1 MASNISKTDINS
13 LLSSLNASAPE
24 PEKDRNSI
32 DQDQFLTLLVNQ
44 LKNQD
49 PLNPMEND
57 RFAVDLAQFSQLE
70 QLVSINNSLETDT
83 NSVSNLASL
92 LGTKVT
98 LDDGIISF
106 DGGRSSELVSENL
119 GQYSNLELTITN
131 ENGAELAK
139 NTVEAIDGTIDLDQF
154 GMPDGDY
161 RFVLTGE
168 VGGERQ
174 EIDVQVQGLVSG
186 FIPGADPRLL
196 INDREVAVS
205 DVRRVDI

>member
-1 MASNISKTDINS
+1 MTSNISKTDINS
-13 LLSSLNASAPE
+13 LLSSLNATAAK
-24 PEKDRNSI
+24 PEKDRSKI

-70 QLVSINNSLETDT
+70 QLVSINNSLETDS

-106 DGGRSSELVSENL
+106 DSGRASELVGENL
-119 GQYSNLELTITN
+119 NLYSNLELTITN
-131 ENGAELAK
+131 ENGVELAK
-139 NTVEAIDGTIDLDQF
+139 NSVEAVDEAIDLAAF

-168 VGGERQ
+168 RGGQRQ

-186 FIPGADPRLL
+186 FIPGANPQLL
-196 INDREVAVS
+196 INNREVAVA